1 THRVELG
8 YGQVADAPKRAQLLV
23 DGAVVAAADI
33 PTFTWSRFSLT
44 GAGLCCGWA
53 MAPAVA
59 DDLVAPAR
67 FTGGLD
73 PVVVEVDGDPVVNP
87 VAEAIDAIMSQ

>member
-1 THRVELG
+1 
-8 YGQVADAPKRAQLLV
+8 
-23 DGAVVAAADI
+23 
-33 PTFTWSRFSLT
+33 
-44 GAGLCCGWA
+44 

-73 PVVVEVDGDPVVNP
+73 PVVVEVAGEPVIDPVV
-87 VAEAIDAIMSQ
+87 EAIDAIVSQ